1 MLLSFV
7 LKPLFKGLPS
17 FFRSFLGGFY
27 PFLLGFPSFLFF
39 GGSYPCLKVFF
50 PKNSSGVGFSF
61 SFLEK
66 GAWSESGRTVPI
78 PCPSRAHPVPVPRG
92 SSLSSTRNAHFKKMT
107 LSSTRNGPLAVPWPS
122 GALSSTRNGHFKIES
137 RFRLRETVRWPF
149 VGSSVALSPTRNVR
163 FNIKH
168 RSRLRETVLWLL
180 PGSSTTLSSTRNALS
195 NIKCRS
201 RLCETG
207 LWPSRG
213 RPVAVRRALA
223 YAKRLC

>member
-1 MLLSFV
+1 MLIN
-7 LKPLFKGLPS
+7 
-17 FFRSFLGGFY
+17 
-27 PFLLGFPSFLFF
+27 FPIL
-39 GGSYPCLKVFF
+39 F

-66 GAWSESGRTVPI
+66 GAWSESGRTVPA
-78 PCPSRAHPVPVPRG
+78 PCRFLAVPR
-92 SSLSSTRNAHFKKMT
+92 SRLRETLIFIKMT

-137 RFRLRETVRWPF
+137 RSRLRETVRWPF

-223 YAKRLC
+223 YAKRLCQDEMPFLSM

>member
-1 MLLSFV
+1 MRGHF
-7 LKPLFKGLPS
+7 
-17 FFRSFLGGFY
+17 
-27 PFLLGFPSFLFF
+27 
-39 GGSYPCLKVFF
+39 FF

-66 GAWSESGRTVPI
+66 GAWSESGRTVPVR
-78 PCPSRAHPVPVPRG
+78 CPSRAG
-92 SSLSSTRNAHFKKMT
+92 SSRF
-107 LSSTRNGPLAVPWPS
+107 LALVYAKRS
-122 GALSSTRNGHFKIES
+122 FFGKCRS
-137 RFRLRETVRWPF
+137 RLRETDILPAQICPA
-149 VGSSVALSPTRNVR
+149 ALSPTPNVC

-180 PGSSTTLSSTRNALS
+180 PGSSTTLSSTRNALP

-223 YAKRLC
+223 YAKRLCQDEMPFLSM

>member
-1 MLLSFV
+1 MT
-7 LKPLFKGLPS
+7 LFGE
-17 FFRSFLGGFY
+17 GD
-27 PFLLGFPSFLFF
+27 
-39 GGSYPCLKVFF
+39 
-50 PKNSSGVGFSF
+50 
-61 SFLEK
+61 LEREWPDS
-66 GAWSESGRTVPI
+66 AR
-78 PCPSRAHPVPVPRG
+78 PVPVPCRFLAVPR
-92 SSLSSTRNAHFKKMT
+92 SRLRETLIFIKMT

-137 RFRLRETVRWPF
+137 RSRLRETVRWPF

-223 YAKRLC
+223 YAKRLCQDEMPFLSM